1 MLRMKDI
8 YKFYTGVDSFF
19 YGLYGWYKRTEFST
33 THLRKDATT
42 VYNYSLSLAELDD
55 EELSA
60 KIQTHRRPSRNDAEE
75 VSAYY
80 VMGLLCEA
88 CYRVLGIRPYI
99 EQIMGALAINRNVA
113 IQMQTGE
120 GKTITAAIAAVMAAW
135 GGGPCH
141 VVTSNDYLAK
151 RDAELMRPLYERC
164 GLSAGYV
171 ISGIEPPER
180 RNAYK
185 RDIVYSTSKE
195 LLADYLRDRMSEDA
209 ESAITCEGIRA
220 LVSDGAV
227 SGKVMRGLH
236 TAIIDEAD
244 SVLIDEATVPL
255 IIAVSGSSPLLNEA
269 VRTAFA
275 ISEELEQGRDY
286 LVSLQAK
293 YVSITGS
300 GNEII
305 EATAHRLPAAWRNSD
320 RSSYLVKQ
328 AIIARFCY
336 HRDVHYVIDQGKI
349 VIVDE
354 KTGRMMDGRS
364 WSGGLHQAIEVKEHL
379 ENSDPTHA
387 HIKMSFQMF
396 FRLYDNLAGMSGTLQ
411 NVEKELWTVY
421 NLPVVK
427 IPTHAPKKL
436 LCYPEIVLKSYEDKW
451 CAVIKDIK
459 HHTSRGRAVLVG
471 IRSVRESEALY
482 TRLLGAGIPSTV
494 LNALRHEE
502 EARIIADAGRWGQV
516 TIATNMAGRGTDIVV
531 DKEVLAAGGLH
542 VIATERHESR
552 RVDMQLF
559 GRTARQGDPGS
570 AQMIVSLDDE
580 VIKIFSPTHLAPL
593 LKTLVHSRGRINVAV
608 WWFQAVQFFAEK
620 SISRLRKKLL
630 QQDLALSKALSFTKY

>member
-1 MLRMKDI
+1 MRDI
-8 YKFYTGVDSFF
+8 YKFHTGVDGFF
-19 YGLYGWYKRTEFST
+19 YTLYGWYKRMEFST
-33 THLRKDATT
+33 TRLKNDATT
-42 VYNYSLSLAELDD
+42 VYKFSLAAIELDD
-55 EELSA
+55 EELSD
-60 KIQTHRRPSRNDAEE
+60 KILTHRRASRNDVEK
-75 VSAYY
+75 VSEFY
-80 VMGLLCEA
+80 VMGLLCEV

-99 EQIMGALAINRNVA
+99 EQIMGALAINRGVA

-120 GKTITAAIAAVMAAW
+120 GKTITAAIAAVMTGW
-135 GGGPCH
+135 SGGPCH

-151 RDAELMRPLYERC
+151 RDAESMRPLYERC
-164 GLSAGYV
+164 GLSVGYV
-171 ISGIEPPER
+171 ISAIEPRER
-180 RNAYK
+180 RAAYK
-185 RDIVYSTSKE
+185 PDIVYSTSKE
-195 LLADYLRDRMSEDA
+195 LLADYLRDRMAEDA
-209 ESAITCEGIRA
+209 ESVITCEGIRK

-227 SGKVMRGLH
+227 TGKVMRGLH

-255 IIAVSGSSPLLNEA
+255 IIAISGSSPLLNEA
-269 VRTAFA
+269 VRTAFT
-275 ISEELEQGRDY
+275 ISEELVQGRDY
-286 LVSLQAK
+286 IINQQARF
-293 YVSITGS
+293 VTLTQS
-300 GNEII
+300 GNEVI
-305 EATAHRLPAAWRNSD
+305 ESTAHRLPAAWRNSD

-328 AIIARFCY
+328 AIIARYCY
-336 HRDVHYVIDQGKI
+336 HRDVHYVVDQGKI

-364 WSGGLHQAIEVKEHL
+364 WSGGLHQAIEVKERL

-396 FRLYDNLAGMSGTLQ
+396 FRLYDNLSGMSGTLQ

-451 CAVIKDIK
+451 RTVIEDIK
-459 HHTSRGRAVLVG
+459 HHISHGRAVLVG
-471 IRSVRESEALY
+471 IRSVRDSEALY
-482 TRLLGAGIPSTV
+482 TRLLDAGIPSTV

-502 EARIIADAGRWGQV
+502 EARIIAEAGRWGQV

-531 DKEVLAAGGLH
+531 DKEVLAVGGLH

-570 AQMIVSLDDE
+570 AQMIVSMDDE
-580 VIKIFSPTHLAPL
+580 VIKVFSPKYLAPV
-593 LKTLVHSRGRINVAV
+593 LKALSYSGGRINPAV

-620 SISRLRKKLL
+620 TISRLRKKLL
-630 QQDLALSKALSFTKY
+630 EQDLALSKALSFTKY

>member
-1 MLRMKDI
+1 MKDI
-8 YKFYTGVDSFF
+8 YKFHTGVDGLIHSL
-19 YGLYGWYKRTEFST
+19 YGLYKRTEFST
-33 THLRKDATT
+33 TRLRKDAVS
-42 VYNYSLSLAELDD
+42 VYDFSLASVGLDD
-55 EELSA
+55 EELVR
-60 KIQTHRRPSRNDAEE
+60 KVRFNRRPSRNDVET
-75 VSAYY
+75 VSAFY
-80 VMGLLCEA
+80 VMGLLCEV
-88 CYRVLGIRPYI
+88 CFRTLKIRPYV
-99 EQIMGALAINRNVA
+99 EQIMGALAISRNVA

-120 GKTITAAIAAVMAAW
+120 GKTITAAMSAVLAGW
-135 GGGPCH
+135 RGGPCH

-151 RDAELMRPLYERC
+151 RDAETMRPLYECC
-164 GLSAGYV
+164 GLSVGYV
-171 ISGIEPPER
+171 ISGMEPQER
-180 RNAYK
+180 RETYR

-195 LLADYLRDRMSEDA
+195 LLADYLRDRMWEDA
-209 ESAITCEGIRA
+209 DSAISCEGIRTILA
-220 LVSDGAV
+220 SGAS

-275 ISEELEQGRDY
+275 ISEQLVAGKDY
-286 LVSLQAK
+286 HLNLQAK
-293 YVSITGS
+293 YVTFTQTG
-300 GNEII
+300 I
-305 EATAHRLPAAWRNSD
+305 EVVATAAHKLPSAWKNSD
-320 RSSYLVKQ
+320 RSEFLVKQ

-336 HRDVHYVIDQGKI
+336 HRDVHYVVDQDKV

-364 WSGGLHQAIEVKEHL
+364 WSGGLHQAMEVKEFL

-396 FRLYDNLAGMSGTLQ
+396 FRLYDNLSGMSGTLQ
-411 NVEKELWTVY
+411 NVEKELWSVY
-421 NLPVVK
+421 SLPVIN

-436 LCYPEIVLKSYEDKW
+436 VCHPEIVVGSYEEKW
-451 CAVIKDIK
+451 SAVIENIT
-459 HHTSRGRAVLVG
+459 HHASKGRAVLVG
-471 IRSVRESEALY
+471 VRSVRDSEALHG
-482 TRLLGAGIPSTV
+482 RLLASGIISTV

-502 EARIIADAGRWGQV
+502 EARIIAGAGRWGQV

-531 DKEVLAAGGLH
+531 DKDVLAAGGMH

-570 AQMIVSLDDE
+570 AQMIVSPDDE
-580 VIKIFSPTHLAPL
+580 VIRLFTPLFLART
-593 LKTLVHSRGRINVAV
+593 LKTLILSGRRTFFVV
-608 WWFQAVQFFAEK
+608 WWFQGVQFLAEK
-620 SISRLRKKLL
+620 SISRVRKKLL
-630 QQDLALSKALSFTKY
+630 QQDLALSKALSFTKF

>member
-1 MLRMKDI
+1 MKDI
-8 YKFYTGVDSFF
+8 YKFHSGFDGFF
-19 YGLYGWYKRTEFST
+19 HSIHGWYTCLTFPTSR
-33 THLRKDATT
+33 LLADAKEI
-42 VYNYSLSLAELDD
+42 YADSIESSGLDD
-55 EELSA
+55 EELNN
-60 KIQTHRRPSRNDAEE
+60 KILSFRRTTRNETETVSR
-75 VSAYY
+75 SY
-80 VMGLLCEA
+80 VIGLLCEV
-88 CYRVLGIRPYI
+88 CYRVIGLRPYA
-99 EQIMGALAINRNVA
+99 EQIMGALAINRGVA

-120 GKTITAAIAAVMAAW
+120 GKTITAAIAAVMAGW
-135 GGGPCH
+135 RGGPCH

-151 RDAELMRPLYERC
+151 RDAESMGPLYERC
-164 GLSAGYV
+164 GLSVGYV
-171 ISGIEPPER
+171 ISGMEPPER
-180 RNAYK
+180 RAAYK
-185 RDIVYSTSKE
+185 QDIVYSTSKE
-195 LLADYLRDRMSEDA
+195 LLADYLRDKMSEDGD
-209 ESAITCEGIRA
+209 SAITSGGVRT
-220 LVSDGAV
+220 LLSGDAV

-255 IIAVSGSSPLLNEA
+255 IIAISGSSPLLNEA

-275 ISEELEQGRDY
+275 ISEEMVDGRDY
-286 LVSLQAK
+286 HVNLQAK
-293 YVSITGS
+293 YVTITPAGT
-300 GNEII
+300 NILK
-305 EATAHRLPAAWRNSD
+305 AAAARLPSAWRNND

-336 HRDVHYVIDQGKI
+336 HRDVHYVVDQEKI

-364 WSGGLHQAIEVKEHL
+364 WSGGLHQAVEVKELL

-396 FRLYDNLAGMSGTLQ
+396 FRLYVNLSGMSGTLQ
-411 NVEKELWTVY
+411 NVERELWSVY

-427 IPTHAPKKL
+427 IPTHAPKRL
-436 LCYPEIVLKSYEDKW
+436 LCYPEIMVTSYEEKW
-451 CAVIKDIK
+451 CAVIEDIK
-459 HHTSRGRAVLVG
+459 HHIAKGRAVLVG
-471 IRSVRESEALY
+471 IRSVRDSEALY
-482 TRLLGAGIPSTV
+482 ARLLESGLTSTV

-516 TIATNMAGRGTDIVV
+516 TIATNMAGRGTDIRV
-531 DKEVLAAGGLH
+531 DTEVLAVGGLH

-580 VIKIFSPTHLAPL
+580 VIKIFSPPYVTPL
-593 LKTLVHSRGRINVAV
+593 LKKLALAGGRTNLVL
-608 WWFQAVQFFAEK
+608 WWLKGVQFLAEK
-620 SISRLRKKLL
+620 SISRVRKKLL

>member
-1 MLRMKDI
+1 MRDI
-8 YKFYTGVDSFF
+8 YKFHTGVDGLF
-19 YGLYGWYKRTEFST
+19 YTLYGWYKRTGFST
-33 THLRKDATT
+33 TRLKNDAAT
-42 VYNYSLSLAELDD
+42 VYDFSLAAIELD
-55 EELSA
+55 EKELSD
-60 KIQTHRRPSRNDAEE
+60 KILVHRRPSRNDVGK
-75 VSAYY
+75 VSEFY

-88 CYRVLGIRPYI
+88 CYRVLGIRPYV
-99 EQIMGALAINRNVA
+99 EQIMGALAISRGVA

-120 GKTITAAIAAVMAAW
+120 GKTITAAIAAVMAGW
-135 GGGPCH
+135 SGGPCH

-151 RDAELMRPLYERC
+151 RDAESMRALYERC
-164 GLSAGYV
+164 GLSVGYV
-171 ISGIEPPER
+171 ISGMEPQER
-180 RNAYK
+180 RAAYK
-185 RDIVYSTSKE
+185 LDIAYSTSKE
-195 LLADYLRDRMSEDA
+195 LLADYLRDRMAEDA
-209 ESAITCEGIRA
+209 ESVISCEGIRE
-220 LVSDGAV
+220 LVSAGTV

-236 TAIIDEAD
+236 SAIIDEAD

-275 ISEELEQGRDY
+275 VSEELEQGRDY
-286 LVSLQAK
+286 ILNQQAK
-293 YVSITGS
+293 YVTITQS
-300 GNEII
+300 GNEVI
-305 EATAHRLPAAWRNSD
+305 ETTAHRLPAAWRNSD

-328 AIIARFCY
+328 AIIARYCY
-336 HRDVHYVIDQGKI
+336 HRDVHYVVDQEKI

-364 WSGGLHQAIEVKEHL
+364 WSGGLHQAVEVKEHL

-451 CAVIKDIK
+451 CAVIQDIK
-459 HHTSRGRAVLVG
+459 HHVSQGRAVLVG
-471 IRSVRESEALY
+471 IRSVRDSEALY
-482 TRLLGAGIPSTV
+482 LQLLEAGIPSTV

-531 DKEVLAAGGLH
+531 AKEVLAAGGLH

-559 GRTARQGDPGS
+559 GRAARQGDPGS
-570 AQMIVSLDDE
+570 AQMIISMDDE
-580 VIKIFSPTHLAPL
+580 VIKIFSPKHLAPL
-593 LKTLVHSRGRINVAV
+593 LKMLVHSRGRINVAV

-630 QQDLALSKALSFTKY
+630 EQDLALSKALSFTKY